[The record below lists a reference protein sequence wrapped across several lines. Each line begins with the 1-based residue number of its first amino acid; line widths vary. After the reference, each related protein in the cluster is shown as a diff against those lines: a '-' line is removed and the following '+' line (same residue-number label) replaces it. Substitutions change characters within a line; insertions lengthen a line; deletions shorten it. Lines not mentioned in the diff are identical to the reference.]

1 MRRYFIA
8 LFIVCSVSQP
18 GFSQGLRRCG
28 CKTWRAWNT
37 STPKEENEGS
47 WKRKQNYEKYKHTTW
62 FRVQGSRAGKP
73 PSPLAD
79 SLLKR
84 IKGVRKVWCDADTG
98 RPAN

>member
-8 LFIVCSVSQP
+8 LFIVCLVSQP

-47 WKRKQNYEKYKHTTW
+47 WKRKQNYEKYKHECIIAC
-62 FRVQGSRAGKP
+62 RQELERRQKNAG
-73 PSPLAD
+73 AA
-79 SLLKR
+79 R
-84 IKGVRKVWCDADTG
+84 
-98 RPAN
+98 